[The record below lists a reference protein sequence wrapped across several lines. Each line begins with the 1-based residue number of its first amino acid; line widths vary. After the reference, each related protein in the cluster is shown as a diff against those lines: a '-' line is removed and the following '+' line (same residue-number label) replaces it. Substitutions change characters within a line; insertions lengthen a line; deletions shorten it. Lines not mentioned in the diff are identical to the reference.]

1 MIDLVVL
8 ICPSTSRSNSGLV
21 LLIPTRT
28 LPVARLVMNTASSSS
43 APDPMLS
50 CILSVAL
57 IVNDLTDL
65 YDIDVAAAI
74 KVVPVPE
81 IENVSSSTT
90 VIV

>member
-28 LPVARLVMNTASSSS
+28 LPVALLVMNIASSSS
-43 APDPMLS
+43 APEP
-50 CILSVAL
+50 ILSSIESEAFSVS
-57 IVNDLTDL
+57 DLTLL
-65 YDIDVAAAI
+65 YEIVVAAAI
-74 KVVPVPE
+74 KFVPVPV

-90 VIV
+90 VIL